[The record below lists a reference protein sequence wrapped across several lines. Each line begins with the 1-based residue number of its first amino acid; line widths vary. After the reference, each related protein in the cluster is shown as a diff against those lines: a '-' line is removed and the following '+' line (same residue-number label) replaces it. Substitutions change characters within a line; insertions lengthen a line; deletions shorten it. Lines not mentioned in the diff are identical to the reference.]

1 MNAHPSQQ
9 LAKFEVRCHAGNAG
23 HLEVA
28 NDSVSVRIDQRI
40 HRHGKDELWGTLLV
54 QCKERDDGSLN
65 VDVVVSH
72 PEWDEPLKIASIQS
86 YPCNGHGP
94 EEILHFDFQQ
104 KQF

>member
-1 MNAHPSQQ
+1 MNPHLPQE
-9 LAKFEVRCHAGNAG
+9 LGKFEVRCHAGNAG

-28 NDSVSVRIDQRI
+28 NDSVSVQIGQRI
-40 HRHGKDELWGTLLV
+40 HRDGKDELWGTLLV
-54 QCKERDDGSLN
+54 QCKERDDGSLTI
-65 VDVVVSH
+65 DVVVSH

-86 YPCNGHGP
+86 YPANGRAL

>member
-1 MNAHPSQQ
+1 VSLHPSQE
-9 LAKFEVRCHAGNAG
+9 LGKFEVRCHAGNAG

-28 NDSVSVRIDQRI
+28 NDSVSVQIGQRI
-40 HRHGKDELWGTLLV
+40 HRDGKDELWGTLLV
-54 QCKERDDGSLN
+54 QCKERDDGSLAI
-65 VDVVVSH
+65 DVVVSH

-86 YPCNGHGP
+86 YPSYGRGI